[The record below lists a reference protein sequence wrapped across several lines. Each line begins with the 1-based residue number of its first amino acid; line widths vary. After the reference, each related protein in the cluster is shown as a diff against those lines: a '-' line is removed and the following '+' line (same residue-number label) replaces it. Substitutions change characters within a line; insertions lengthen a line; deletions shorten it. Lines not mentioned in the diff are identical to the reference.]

1 MRWGCF
7 LWAGWLRGSGD
18 KQGVRPLSLP
28 APKRAQIRV
37 PETIGMDRE
46 RRRRPQGTWD
56 SSMRE
61 RTAQNLRTRKN
72 FLLSQEYPSPDLIA
86 HWSALGVL
94 GGSPLSPLALAHF
107 ALLAADGGFRNSK
120 ARILKAQ

>member
-1 MRWGCF
+1 MWE
-7 LWAGWLRGSGD
+7 GWLRVSGD

-46 RRRRPQGTWD
+46 RRRCPQGTWD

-72 FLLSQEYPSPDLIA
+72 FLLSQEYPSPDLLA
-86 HWSALGVL
+86 PLECS
-94 GGSPLSPLALAHF
+94 GGPGGLFSLSPLALAHF